1 MRSRRGLTL
10 LEVIVVLA
18 LLALGLGLAVA
29 TTRPNRAAR
38 TAQELAA
45 VIRSARWSAI
55 VTGTPTVLLASVDG
69 STVVRLTGP
78 EYGCDPAA
86 AAADVV
92 WTLEHRGVS
101 VAWPLRGVAF
111 APDGFPRSCRGDGV
125 GAATVPV
132 EHASARAAVVVSSL
146 GRVRWER
153 SS

>member
-1 MRSRRGLTL
+1 MRSGRGLTL

-18 LLALGLGLAVA
+18 VLALVLGIAVA
-29 TTRPNRAAR
+29 ATRPSRAAR

-55 VTGTPTVLLASVDG
+55 VTGTPTVLLASVNG
-69 STVVRLTGP
+69 ATVVRLTGH
-78 EYGCDPAA
+78 EFGCDPTSAA
-86 AAADVV
+86 TEVV

-101 VAWPLRGVAF
+101 VAWPSRGVAF
-111 APDGFPRSCRGDGV
+111 APDGFPRSCLGDGV

-132 EHASARAAVVVSSL
+132 EYASARAAVVVSSL

-153 SS
+153 RS